1 MKKRIIS
8 LLMALLMLT
17 SLLPTA
23 VWAEGEAP
31 EQAAAAVT
39 DDGAAEQEPAAT
51 PETPETP
58 EAPEAPVEPEQPAA
72 PEIPETPET
81 PAIPE
86 EPEVPT
92 VPQTPA
98 DETQGEDEGIRV
110 EDDGDWLDGGMC
122 GAKVEWMVS
131 TDYRLFIWGSGEM
144 DDFTYDDNGNNTR
157 PWEQYRERIWYF
169 AVQDN
174 VTHIGAYAFAEMHL
188 SSFNLTN
195 AIVSIGEGAFE
206 NTSYE
211 WITFSGKL
219 TTIGEDAF
227 RQSWNL
233 TTITLPGT
241 LKSISDCF
249 WQCYSLQTIK
259 FGGTSAQW
267 EAAGGDNIYLPLGTT
282 VQCTDRNLTR
292 SYSGQSEDGLN
303 WKLTH
308 DGTLTISGSGP
319 MTDYELY
326 PDSPFSN
333 APWGEHYWRIK
344 KIVISEGVTH
354 VGDVAFCHGQSVAS
368 VSLPSTLI
376 SIGWS
381 SFFSCQSL
389 SDITIP
395 ASVTKIGPEAF
406 FQYSDNGAFHTD
418 IHYKGTAQQWYQ
430 AGGNSAYNPQF
441 TTVYCQGKA
450 LSTTSGQCG
459 DNVTWYFADGTLT
472 IKGSGAMWDYPT
484 SEDDSWWMD
493 WALPW
498 KYYYE
503 AISRIVVAEG
513 ITHIGAYAFYC
524 TDNATA
530 LSLPDS
536 LTSIGRAALCGF
548 GGTEIIVPD
557 NVTCIDNFAF
567 NGCDN
572 LKTVSLPAGLQ
583 NIGICFIEC
592 DALKTINFGG
602 TMEQWLVCG
611 GGESTFPAQTQVV
624 CASGTLSRNG
634 KCGNNLTWTLD
645 SSGKLTISGTGDMS
659 DYTHDFEN
667 NIRTSPWAD
676 YRSMIRSI
684 EIGSGVTRIGSYA
697 FEDTNITSLTI
708 PGSVTAIGDYGFNG
722 NRYLAELTLQSG
734 LKSIGKEAFSCSK
747 RLTTVTIP
755 DGVTTIGEEAFVH
768 CWAWLPKADTYVGLS
783 TVSIPGSVTS
793 IGKNAFDDNQELLT
807 TVNFDGTQEQWNAIG
822 GKDSGMPDTA
832 TINYVT
838 VVGSGSCGAG
848 VTWSLTS
855 TGVLTIG
862 GSGAVTQI
870 PWQKETVTEVVVF
883 EGVTSLCNH
892 AFTRQPVTRVTL
904 PDSLTAIGTMA
915 FAGCQMEELYLP
927 RNLKT
932 VGVEAFT
939 GCAELKYLDMDK
951 NCAVTLGDMS
961 FKLCT
966 ALEAVHLSANIKL
979 GEGVFAGCSNLEEVL
994 FEGSGKQWLD
1004 LRSGLNFHVVTL
1016 ECRGGGFGS
1025 GKCGDNLTWE
1035 LDGSGLLTISGTGR
1049 MYDYQDT
1056 EDDTPE
1062 GPNSPWTFTADGTFL
1077 TPYIH
1082 EIKIN
1087 YGVTHIGDTAFKYCH
1102 YVDDITI
1109 PGSVTSIGESA
1120 FRRCDIL
1127 RNVTIPNTVTS
1138 IGANAFLNDDRLSAI
1153 YFSGTESQW
1162 NTLSQNIGLPDGV
1175 NIEYV
1180 KLGIIT
1186 SGGAEPNVGD
1196 MQALYESLTGQKDLI
1211 YKQQMAADVNQDGE
1225 IDVYDLQRLYE
1236 AVNRINPL

>member
-23 VWAEGEAP
+23 VWAEGDAP
-31 EQAAAAVT
+31 EQTAAAAM

-459 DNVTWYFADGTLT
+459 DNATWYFADGTLT
-472 IKGSGAMWDYPT
+472 IKGSGAIYDYEYIQEDFRAYSTAPWWAWD
-484 SEDDSWWMD
+484 EV
-493 WALPW
+493 
-498 KYYYE
+498 KH
-503 AISRIVVAEG
+503 VVVEEG
-513 ITHIGAYAFYC
+513 ITHIGAYAFSILVG
-524 TDNATA
+524 AESV
-530 LSLPDS
+530 SLPNS
-536 LTSIGRAALCGF
+536 LKSIGDDAFF
-548 GGTEIIVPD
+548 GIGVSSLVIPD
-557 NVTCIDNFAF
+557 NVTEIGYYAF
-567 NGCDN
+567 NACNN
-572 LKTVSLPAGLQ
+572 LQTITLPAGLRE
-583 NIGICFIEC
+583 IGPCFIESPN
-592 DALKTINFGG
+592 LQTITFKG
-602 TMEQWLVCG
+602 TMDQWIACG
-611 GGESTFPAQTQVV
+611 GGASTFPATTKVI
-624 CASGTLSRNG
+624 CAQNDTLNGSGTCDDG
-634 KCGNNLTWTLD
+634 LTWTLD
-645 SSGKLTISGTGDMS
+645 NNGKLTISGSGEMA
-659 DYTHDFEN
+659 DYYYDDNDIPTA
-667 NIRTSPWAD
+667 PWAK

-684 EIGSGVTRIGSYA
+684 EIRSGVTYIGAWA

-708 PGSVTAIGDYGFNG
+708 PGSVKTIGRGSFSN
-722 NRYLAELTLQSG
+722 NRYLANLTLNSG
-734 LKSIGKEAFSCSK
+734 LEIIGVYAFGDCRIGS
-747 RLTTVTIP
+747 VVIP
-755 DGVTTIGEEAFVH
+755 DGVTLIGDRAFAYCVRDDYVNGKWVDVGLTSITIPASVTHIWEKAFVDCDLLETVNFEGSEAQWKALGGEDAGVPDTATITFNNNNFVSGGSCGTGLTWTLNRSGVLIITGSGAIPNYIYAETPWWDLHISQVVVCQGVSSIGKMAFAYMKDITSVTIADSVTSIGQEAFRE
-768 CWAWLPKADTYVGLS
+768 CTSLTSITLPASVTSIVANAFYGCDELEYIYYGGTVAQWKDTVGTIVALPLHTEVVCSDDYILQPLEGSCGQGVSYRISEDGTLTISGKGKMADYTYNNNDSSDCPWQPVRYAIRKVVIENGVTHIGS
-783 TVSIPGSVTS
+783 DAFAYNINVTSIAIPGSVTS
-793 IGKNAFDDNQELLT
+793 IGAGAFN
-807 TVNFDGTQEQWNAIG
+807 G
-822 GKDSGMPDTA
+822 
-832 TINYVT
+832 
-838 VVGSGSCGAG
+838 C
-848 VTWSLTS
+848 
-855 TGVLTIG
+855 
-862 GSGAVTQI
+862 
-870 PWQKETVTEVVVF
+870 
-883 EGVTSLCNH
+883 EGL
-892 AFTRQPVTRVTL
+892 
-904 PDSLTAIGTMA
+904 
-915 FAGCQMEELYLP
+915 
-927 RNLKT
+927 
-932 VGVEAFT
+932 
-939 GCAELKYLDMDK
+939 
-951 NCAVTLGDMS
+951 
-961 FKLCT
+961 
-966 ALEAVHLSANIKL
+966 
-979 GEGVFAGCSNLEEVL
+979 
-994 FEGSGKQWLD
+994 
-1004 LRSGLNFHVVTL
+1004 
-1016 ECRGGGFGS
+1016 
-1025 GKCGDNLTWE
+1025 
-1035 LDGSGLLTISGTGR
+1035 
-1049 MYDYQDT
+1049 
-1056 EDDTPE
+1056 
-1062 GPNSPWTFTADGTFL
+1062 
-1077 TPYIH
+1077 
-1082 EIKIN
+1082 
-1087 YGVTHIGDTAFKYCH
+1087 
-1102 YVDDITI
+1102 
-1109 PGSVTSIGESA
+1109 ESA
-1120 FRRCDIL
+1120 F
-1127 RNVTIPNTVTS
+1127 IPGTVKE
-1138 IGANAFLNDDRLSAI
+1138 IGKGAFYCHENASLKTI

-1196 MQALYESLTGQKDLI
+1196 MQALYESLTGQKVLI

>member
-395 ASVTKIGPEAF
+395 ASVTKIGTEAF

-459 DNVTWYFADGTLT
+459 DNATWYFADGTLT
-472 IKGSGAMWDYPT
+472 IKGSGAIYDYEYIQEDFRAYSTAPWWAWD
-484 SEDDSWWMD
+484 EV
-493 WALPW
+493 
-498 KYYYE
+498 KH
-503 AISRIVVAEG
+503 VVVEEG
-513 ITHIGAYAFYC
+513 ITHIGAYAFSILVG
-524 TDNATA
+524 AESV
-530 LSLPDS
+530 SLPNS
-536 LTSIGRAALCGF
+536 LKSIGDDAFF
-548 GGTEIIVPD
+548 GIGVSSLVIPD
-557 NVTCIDNFAF
+557 NVTEIGYYAF
-567 NGCDN
+567 NACNN
-572 LKTVSLPAGLQ
+572 LETITLPAGLWE
-583 NIGICFIEC
+583 IGPCFIESPN
-592 DALKTINFGG
+592 LQTITFKG
-602 TMEQWLVCG
+602 TMDQWIACG
-611 GGESTFPAQTQVV
+611 GGQSTFPTTTSVV
-624 CASGTLSRNG
+624 CQGGGTLYRSGT
-634 KCGNNLTWTLD
+634 CGNNLTWTLD

-667 NIRTSPWAD
+667 NIRTSPWAK

-684 EIGSGVTRIGSYA
+684 EIRSGVTYIGAWA

-708 PGSVTAIGDYGFNG
+708 PGSVKTIGRGSFSN
-722 NRYLAELTLQSG
+722 NRYLANLTLNSG
-734 LKSIGKEAFSCSK
+734 LEIIGVYAFGDCRIGS
-747 RLTTVTIP
+747 VVIP
-755 DGVTTIGEEAFVH
+755 DGVTLIGDRAFAYCVRDDYVNGKWVDVGLTSITIPASVTHIWEKAFVDCDLLETVNFEGSEAQWKAIGGEDAGVPDTATITFNNNNFVSGGSCGTGLTWTLNRSGVLIITGSGAIPNYIYAETPWWDLHISQVVVCQGVSSIGKMAFAYMKDITSVTIADSVTSIGQEAFRE
-768 CWAWLPKADTYVGLS
+768 CTSLTSITLPASVTSIVANAFYGCDELEYIYYGGTVAQWKDTVGTIVALPLHTEVVCSDDYILQPLEGSCGQGVSYRISEDGTLTISGKGKMADYTYNNNDSSDCPWQPVRYAIRKVVIENGVTHIGS
-783 TVSIPGSVTS
+783 DAFAYNINVTSIAIPGSVTS
-793 IGKNAFDDNQELLT
+793 IGAGAFN
-807 TVNFDGTQEQWNAIG
+807 G
-822 GKDSGMPDTA
+822 
-832 TINYVT
+832 
-838 VVGSGSCGAG
+838 C
-848 VTWSLTS
+848 
-855 TGVLTIG
+855 
-862 GSGAVTQI
+862 
-870 PWQKETVTEVVVF
+870 
-883 EGVTSLCNH
+883 EGL
-892 AFTRQPVTRVTL
+892 
-904 PDSLTAIGTMA
+904 
-915 FAGCQMEELYLP
+915 
-927 RNLKT
+927 
-932 VGVEAFT
+932 
-939 GCAELKYLDMDK
+939 
-951 NCAVTLGDMS
+951 
-961 FKLCT
+961 
-966 ALEAVHLSANIKL
+966 
-979 GEGVFAGCSNLEEVL
+979 
-994 FEGSGKQWLD
+994 
-1004 LRSGLNFHVVTL
+1004 
-1016 ECRGGGFGS
+1016 
-1025 GKCGDNLTWE
+1025 
-1035 LDGSGLLTISGTGR
+1035 
-1049 MYDYQDT
+1049 
-1056 EDDTPE
+1056 
-1062 GPNSPWTFTADGTFL
+1062 
-1077 TPYIH
+1077 
-1082 EIKIN
+1082 
-1087 YGVTHIGDTAFKYCH
+1087 
-1102 YVDDITI
+1102 
-1109 PGSVTSIGESA
+1109 ESA
-1120 FRRCDIL
+1120 F
-1127 RNVTIPNTVTS
+1127 IPGTVKE
-1138 IGANAFLNDDRLSAI
+1138 IGKGAFYCHENASLKTI

-1180 KLGIIT
+1180 KLGVIVT
-1186 SGGAEPNVGD
+1186 DGDTPDVTDVASLYDHLVGQAETEYTPR
-1196 MQALYESLTGQKDLI
+1196 QKL
-1211 YKQQMAADVNQDGE
+1211 AADVNQDGE

-1236 AVNRINPL
+1236 AVNLINPL

>member
-1 MKKRIIS
+1 MHKNLATGGEIMKKRIIS

-211 WITFSGKL
+211 RITFSGKL

-459 DNVTWYFADGTLT
+459 DNATWYFADGTLT
-472 IKGSGAMWDYPT
+472 IKGSGAIYDYEYIQEDFRAYSTAPWWAWD
-484 SEDDSWWMD
+484 EV
-493 WALPW
+493 
-498 KYYYE
+498 KH
-503 AISRIVVAEG
+503 VVVEEG
-513 ITHIGAYAFYC
+513 ITHIGAYAFSILVG
-524 TDNATA
+524 AESV
-530 LSLPDS
+530 SLPNS
-536 LTSIGRAALCGF
+536 LKSIGDDAFF
-548 GGTEIIVPD
+548 GIGVSSLVIPD
-557 NVTCIDNFAF
+557 NVTEIGYYAF
-567 NGCDN
+567 NACNN
-572 LKTVSLPAGLQ
+572 LETITLPAGLRE
-583 NIGICFIEC
+583 IGPCFIESPN
-592 DALKTINFGG
+592 LQTITFKG
-602 TMEQWLVCG
+602 TMDQWIACG
-611 GGESTFPAQTQVV
+611 GGASTFPATTKVI
-624 CASGTLSRNG
+624 CAQNDTLNGSGTCDDG
-634 KCGNNLTWTLD
+634 LTWTLD
-645 SSGKLTISGTGDMS
+645 NNGKLTISGSGEMA
-659 DYTHDFEN
+659 DYYYDDNDIPTA
-667 NIRTSPWAD
+667 PWAK

-684 EIGSGVTRIGSYA
+684 EIRSGVTYIGAWA

-708 PGSVTAIGDYGFNG
+708 PGSVKTIGRGSFSN
-722 NRYLAELTLQSG
+722 NRYLANLTLNSG
-734 LKSIGKEAFSCSK
+734 LEIIGVYAFGDCRIGS
-747 RLTTVTIP
+747 VVIP
-755 DGVTTIGEEAFVH
+755 DGVTLIGDRAFAYCVRDDYVNGKWVDVGLTSITIPASVTHIWEKAFVDCDLLETVNFEGSEAQWKAIGGEDAGVPDTATITFNNNNFVSGGSCGTGLTWTLNRSGVLIITGSGAIPNYIYAETPWWDLHISQVVVCQGVSSIGKMAFAYMKDITSVTIADSVTSISQEAFRE
-768 CWAWLPKADTYVGLS
+768 CTSLTSITLPASVTSIVANAFYGCDELEYIYYGGTVAQWKDTVGTIVALPLHTEVVCSDDYILQPLEGSCGQGVSYRISEDGTLTISGKGKMADYTYNNNDSSDCPWQPVRYAIRKVVIENGVTHIGS
-783 TVSIPGSVTS
+783 DAFAYNINVTSIAIPGSVTS
-793 IGKNAFDDNQELLT
+793 IGAGAFN
-807 TVNFDGTQEQWNAIG
+807 G
-822 GKDSGMPDTA
+822 
-832 TINYVT
+832 
-838 VVGSGSCGAG
+838 C
-848 VTWSLTS
+848 
-855 TGVLTIG
+855 
-862 GSGAVTQI
+862 
-870 PWQKETVTEVVVF
+870 
-883 EGVTSLCNH
+883 EGL
-892 AFTRQPVTRVTL
+892 
-904 PDSLTAIGTMA
+904 
-915 FAGCQMEELYLP
+915 
-927 RNLKT
+927 
-932 VGVEAFT
+932 
-939 GCAELKYLDMDK
+939 
-951 NCAVTLGDMS
+951 
-961 FKLCT
+961 
-966 ALEAVHLSANIKL
+966 
-979 GEGVFAGCSNLEEVL
+979 
-994 FEGSGKQWLD
+994 
-1004 LRSGLNFHVVTL
+1004 
-1016 ECRGGGFGS
+1016 
-1025 GKCGDNLTWE
+1025 
-1035 LDGSGLLTISGTGR
+1035 
-1049 MYDYQDT
+1049 
-1056 EDDTPE
+1056 
-1062 GPNSPWTFTADGTFL
+1062 
-1077 TPYIH
+1077 
-1082 EIKIN
+1082 
-1087 YGVTHIGDTAFKYCH
+1087 
-1102 YVDDITI
+1102 
-1109 PGSVTSIGESA
+1109 ESA
-1120 FRRCDIL
+1120 F
-1127 RNVTIPNTVTS
+1127 IPGTVKE
-1138 IGANAFLNDDRLSAI
+1138 IGKGAFYCHENASLKTI

>member
-1 MKKRIIS
+1 MHKNLATGGEIMKKRIIS

-23 VWAEGEAP
+23 VWAEGDAP
-31 EQAAAAVT
+31 EQTAAAAM
-39 DDGAAEQEPAAT
+39 DGGAAEQEPAAT

-211 WITFSGKL
+211 RITFSGKL

-450 LSTTSGQCG
+450 LSITSGQCG
-459 DNVTWYFADGTLT
+459 DNATWYFADGTLT
-472 IKGSGAMWDYPT
+472 IKGSGAIYDYEYIQEDFRAYSTAPWWAWD
-484 SEDDSWWMD
+484 EV
-493 WALPW
+493 
-498 KYYYE
+498 KH
-503 AISRIVVAEG
+503 VVVEEG
-513 ITHIGAYAFYC
+513 ITHIGAYAFSILVG
-524 TDNATA
+524 AESV
-530 LSLPDS
+530 SLPNS
-536 LTSIGRAALCGF
+536 LKSIGDDAFF
-548 GGTEIIVPD
+548 GIGVSSLVIPD
-557 NVTCIDNFAF
+557 NVTEIGYYAF
-567 NGCDN
+567 NACNN
-572 LKTVSLPAGLQ
+572 LETITLPAGLRE
-583 NIGICFIEC
+583 IGPCFIESPN
-592 DALKTINFGG
+592 LQTITFKG
-602 TMEQWLVCG
+602 TMDQWIACG
-611 GGESTFPAQTQVV
+611 GGASTFPATAKVI
-624 CASGTLSRNG
+624 CAQNDTLNGSGTCDDG
-634 KCGNNLTWTLD
+634 LTWTLD
-645 SSGKLTISGTGDMS
+645 NNGKLTISGSGEMA
-659 DYTHDFEN
+659 DYYYDDNDIPTA
-667 NIRTSPWAD
+667 PWAK

-684 EIGSGVTRIGSYA
+684 EIRSGVTYIGAWA

-708 PGSVTAIGDYGFNG
+708 PGSVKTIGRGSFSN
-722 NRYLAELTLQSG
+722 NRYLANLTLNSG
-734 LKSIGKEAFSCSK
+734 LEIIGVYAFGDCRIGS
-747 RLTTVTIP
+747 VVIP
-755 DGVTTIGEEAFVH
+755 DGVTLIGDRAFAYCVRDDYVNGKWVDVGLTSITIPASVTHIWEKAFVDCDLLETVNFEGSEAQWKAIGGEDAGVPDTATITFNNNNFVSGGSCGTGLTWTLNRSGVLIITGSGAIPNYIYAETPWWDLHISQVVVCQGVSSIGKMAFAYMKDITSVTIADSVTSISQEAFRE
-768 CWAWLPKADTYVGLS
+768 CTSLTSITLPASVTSIVANAFYGCDELEYIYYGGTVAQWKDTVGTIVALPLHTEVVCSDDYILQPLEGSCGQGVSYRISEDGTLTISGKGKMADYSYNNNDSSDCPWQPVRYAIRKVVIENGVTHIGSDAFAYNINVTS
-783 TVSIPGSVTS
+783 IAIPGSVTS
-793 IGKNAFDDNQELLT
+793 IGAGAFN
-807 TVNFDGTQEQWNAIG
+807 G
-822 GKDSGMPDTA
+822 
-832 TINYVT
+832 
-838 VVGSGSCGAG
+838 C
-848 VTWSLTS
+848 
-855 TGVLTIG
+855 
-862 GSGAVTQI
+862 
-870 PWQKETVTEVVVF
+870 
-883 EGVTSLCNH
+883 EGL
-892 AFTRQPVTRVTL
+892 
-904 PDSLTAIGTMA
+904 
-915 FAGCQMEELYLP
+915 
-927 RNLKT
+927 
-932 VGVEAFT
+932 
-939 GCAELKYLDMDK
+939 
-951 NCAVTLGDMS
+951 
-961 FKLCT
+961 
-966 ALEAVHLSANIKL
+966 
-979 GEGVFAGCSNLEEVL
+979 
-994 FEGSGKQWLD
+994 
-1004 LRSGLNFHVVTL
+1004 
-1016 ECRGGGFGS
+1016 
-1025 GKCGDNLTWE
+1025 
-1035 LDGSGLLTISGTGR
+1035 
-1049 MYDYQDT
+1049 
-1056 EDDTPE
+1056 
-1062 GPNSPWTFTADGTFL
+1062 
-1077 TPYIH
+1077 
-1082 EIKIN
+1082 
-1087 YGVTHIGDTAFKYCH
+1087 
-1102 YVDDITI
+1102 
-1109 PGSVTSIGESA
+1109 ESA
-1120 FRRCDIL
+1120 F
-1127 RNVTIPNTVTS
+1127 IPGTVKE
-1138 IGANAFLNDDRLSAI
+1138 IGKGAFYCHENASLKTI

>member
-31 EQAAAAVT
+31 EQAAAAAM

-459 DNVTWYFADGTLT
+459 DNATWYFADGTLT
-472 IKGSGAMWDYPT
+472 IKGSGAIYDYEYIQEDFRAYSTAPWWAWD
-484 SEDDSWWMD
+484 EV
-493 WALPW
+493 
-498 KYYYE
+498 KH
-503 AISRIVVAEG
+503 VVVEEG
-513 ITHIGAYAFYC
+513 ITHIGAYAFSILVG
-524 TDNATA
+524 AESV
-530 LSLPDS
+530 SLPNS
-536 LTSIGRAALCGF
+536 LKSIGDDAFF
-548 GGTEIIVPD
+548 GIGVSSLVIPD
-557 NVTCIDNFAF
+557 NVTEIGYYAF
-567 NGCDN
+567 NACNN
-572 LKTVSLPAGLQ
+572 LQTITLPAGLRE
-583 NIGICFIEC
+583 IGPCFIESPN
-592 DALKTINFGG
+592 LQTITFKG
-602 TMEQWLVCG
+602 TMDQWIACG
-611 GGESTFPAQTQVV
+611 GGASTFPATTKVI
-624 CASGTLSRNG
+624 CAQNDTLNGSGTCDDG
-634 KCGNNLTWTLD
+634 LTWTLD
-645 SSGKLTISGTGDMS
+645 NNGKLTISGSGEMA
-659 DYTHDFEN
+659 DYYYDDNDIPTA
-667 NIRTSPWAD
+667 PWAK

-684 EIGSGVTRIGSYA
+684 EIRSGVTYIGAWA

-708 PGSVTAIGDYGFNG
+708 PGSVKTIGRGSFSN
-722 NRYLAELTLQSG
+722 NRYLANLTLNSG
-734 LKSIGKEAFSCSK
+734 LEIIGVYAFGDCRIGS
-747 RLTTVTIP
+747 VVIP
-755 DGVTTIGEEAFVH
+755 DGVTLIGDRAFAYCVRDDYVNGKWVDVGLTSITIPASVTHIWEKAFVDCDLLETVNFEGSEAQWKAIGGEDAGVPDTATITFNNNNFVSGGSCGTGLTWTLNRSGVLIITGSGAIPNYIYAETPWWDLHISQVVVCQGVSSIGKMAFAYMKDITSVTIADSVTSIGQEAFRE
-768 CWAWLPKADTYVGLS
+768 CTSLTSITLPASVTSIVANAFYGCDELEYIYYGGTVAQWKDTVGTIVALPLHTEVVCSDDYILQPLEGSCGQGVSYRISEDGTLTISGKGKMADYTYNNNDSSDCPWQPVRYAIRKVVIENGVTHIGS
-783 TVSIPGSVTS
+783 DAFAYNINVTSIAIPGSVTS
-793 IGKNAFDDNQELLT
+793 IGAGAFN
-807 TVNFDGTQEQWNAIG
+807 G
-822 GKDSGMPDTA
+822 
-832 TINYVT
+832 
-838 VVGSGSCGAG
+838 C
-848 VTWSLTS
+848 
-855 TGVLTIG
+855 
-862 GSGAVTQI
+862 
-870 PWQKETVTEVVVF
+870 
-883 EGVTSLCNH
+883 EGL
-892 AFTRQPVTRVTL
+892 
-904 PDSLTAIGTMA
+904 
-915 FAGCQMEELYLP
+915 
-927 RNLKT
+927 
-932 VGVEAFT
+932 
-939 GCAELKYLDMDK
+939 
-951 NCAVTLGDMS
+951 
-961 FKLCT
+961 
-966 ALEAVHLSANIKL
+966 
-979 GEGVFAGCSNLEEVL
+979 
-994 FEGSGKQWLD
+994 
-1004 LRSGLNFHVVTL
+1004 
-1016 ECRGGGFGS
+1016 
-1025 GKCGDNLTWE
+1025 
-1035 LDGSGLLTISGTGR
+1035 
-1049 MYDYQDT
+1049 
-1056 EDDTPE
+1056 
-1062 GPNSPWTFTADGTFL
+1062 
-1077 TPYIH
+1077 
-1082 EIKIN
+1082 
-1087 YGVTHIGDTAFKYCH
+1087 
-1102 YVDDITI
+1102 
-1109 PGSVTSIGESA
+1109 ESA
-1120 FRRCDIL
+1120 F
-1127 RNVTIPNTVTS
+1127 IPGTVKE
-1138 IGANAFLNDDRLSAI
+1138 IGKGAFYCHENASLKTI

-1196 MQALYESLTGQKDLI
+1196 MQALYESLTGQKVLI